1 MFKNSRALLAVII
14 VLTLSALVVD
24 WPKIPVRFSLGPIK
38 VDTLIAGPAL
48 DVNLFGG
55 SLRRDLNVKLG
66 LDLKGGTNLTLRADV
81 SDIAAGER
89 DKALEAVKEVV
100 ERRVNFFGVAEPVVQ
115 TSKVEGDYRI
125 IVELPG
131 VTNIDEAKNLVGQTA
146 KLEFREFKESEVA
159 AGTIPTIANTKSTGI
174 TGKDLKSAAADFQQS
189 QSPDSTGG
197 PVVRFELTG
206 PGAKKFSEVTK
217 KLIGKPLVVFLD
229 DVPVS
234 APIVQSEISNEGVIT
249 GVSSD
254 DAKRLAIQLSAG
266 ALPVKKI
273 DIISEKTI
281 GPTLGQTSINRS
293 LIAGI
298 VGFIAIAIFMIVY
311 YRLLGLLAVAVL
323 LLYALYVLAI
333 FKLIPVTLTLAG
345 IAGFILSV
353 GMAVDANILIFER
366 MKEELRVGRARAEAI
381 EIGFTRAWS
390 SIRDSNFSSLITAT
404 ILFWFGTGSVKGF
417 AVALAIGVI
426 ISMFTAITV
435 TRTLLRLVY
444 RN

>member
-1 MFKNSRALLAVII
+1 MFKNSRVLLAVII

-24 WPKIPVRFSLGPIK
+24 WPKIPVKFSLGPIK
-38 VDTLIAGPAL
+38 VDTVIAGPAL
-48 DVNLFGG
+48 EVNLLGG
-55 SLRRDLNVKLG
+55 SLRRDLDVKLG

-81 SDIAAGER
+81 SDIAVGER
-89 DKALEAVKEVV
+89 DKALDAVKEVI

-115 TSKVEGDYRI
+115 TSKVGSDYRI

-131 VTNIDEAKNLVGQTA
+131 VTNVDEAKSIVGQTA

-159 AGTIPTIANTKSTGI
+159 AGTIPTLINTKSTGI
-174 TGKDLKSAAADFQQS
+174 TGRDLKSAVADFQQS

-273 DIISEKTI
+273 DIIAEKTI

-298 VGFIAIAIFMIVY
+298 VGFVAIAIFMVVY
-311 YRLLGLLAVAVL
+311 YRLLGLLAVAAL

-366 MKEELRVGRARAEAI
+366 MKEELRIGRARAEAI

-390 SIRDSNFSSLITAT
+390 SIRDSNVASLITAA

-426 ISMFTAITV
+426 TSMFTAITV
-435 TRTLLRLVY
+435 TRTLLRLIY

>member
-1 MFKNSRALLAVII
+1 MFKNSRVLLAVII

-24 WPKIPVRFSLGPIK
+24 WPKIPVKFSLGPIK
-38 VDTLIAGPAL
+38 VDTVIAGPAL
-48 DVNLFGG
+48 EVNLLGG
-55 SLRRDLNVKLG
+55 SLRRDLDVKLG

-89 DKALEAVKEVV
+89 DKALEAAKEVI

-115 TSKVEGDYRI
+115 TSKVGSDYRI

-131 VTNIDEAKNLVGQTA
+131 VTNVDEAKSIVGQTA

-159 AGTIPTIANTKSTGI
+159 AGTIPTLINTKSTGI
-174 TGKDLKSAAADFQQS
+174 TGRDLKSAVADFQQS

-273 DIISEKTI
+273 DIIAEKTI

-298 VGFIAIAIFMIVY
+298 VGFVAIAIFMVVY
-311 YRLLGLLAVAVL
+311 YRLLGLLAVAAL

-366 MKEELRVGRARAEAI
+366 MKEELRIGRARAEAI

-390 SIRDSNFSSLITAT
+390 SIRDSNVASLITAA

-426 ISMFTAITV
+426 TSMFTAITV
-435 TRTLLRLVY
+435 TRTLLRLIY